1 MMSAKQRRMWV
12 LPAPDGLIDK
22 SDRYEIGIFY
32 SFAFIAI
39 HLPLRVMFTSA
50 QQLSTFLSENIIGRD
65 LEFVSTVSVNQTR
78 QLFGAVKDPTIFR
91 SPYVKNIFVS
101 ARKTN
106 KNN

>member
-22 SDRYEIGIFY
+22 SDRYEIDIFY

-39 HLPLRVMFTSA
+39 HLPLRVMFTA
-50 QQLSTFLSENIIGRD
+50 PQQISTF
-65 LEFVSTVSVNQTR
+65 Q
-78 QLFGAVKDPTIFR
+78 